1 MAHGASLWGFIL
13 ACNLLLG
20 ELSRF
25 PSICVSKERVERKLP
40 TLLLRVTQEVITSAR
55 AISKA
60 GPRGIH
66 ESDSPPLLRWVY

>member
-1 MAHGASLWGFIL
+1 MAQGASLWGFIL

-25 PSICVSKERVERKLP
+25 PSICVSKERVERKL
-40 TLLLRVTQEVITSAR
+40 LRVTQEVITSAR
-55 AISKA
+55 DISKA

>member
-1 MAHGASLWGFIL
+1 MAQGPSLWGFIL

-25 PSICVSKERVERKLP
+25 PSICVSKERVERKL
-40 TLLLRVTQEVITSAR
+40 LRVTQEVITSAR
-55 AISKA
+55 DISKA

>member
-1 MAHGASLWGFIL
+1 MAQGASLWGFIL
-13 ACNLLLG
+13 ACNLLIG

-40 TLLLRVTQEVITSAR
+40 ALLLHVTQEVIASACG
-55 AISKA
+55 ISKA
-60 GPRGIH
+60 DPHGIH